1 MLVNGFLM
9 HSLHCLLYLGYGI
22 CCLYPMHCLVILC
35 DFCVLLACYG
45 ILCLLFEFETGFKI
59 FSWHSFQVI
68 GSFEKK
74 NIAFWSFSILGGIGF
89 IEWALF
95 LWIMDIWQYIRTI
108 AAIVVFYL
116 YVLRHLWLFIVNV
129 MNFEFFFYHFSE
141 FICM

>member
-95 LWIMDIWQYIRTI
+95 LWIMDIWQYIRYWFLFWVSWL
-108 AAIVVFYL
+108 VVEWTRYCLLSLYLQCKSLLLYL
-116 YVLRHLWLFIVNV
+116 YSLIN
-129 MNFEFFFYHFSE
+129 
-141 FICM
+141 